1 MQSSIYARMR
11 GHERVKERDRGDG
24 KTDRQT
30 DGKRER
36 GFIVMHYDH
45 SVWPEARMR
54 VETNA

>member
-1 MQSSIYARMR
+1 MR